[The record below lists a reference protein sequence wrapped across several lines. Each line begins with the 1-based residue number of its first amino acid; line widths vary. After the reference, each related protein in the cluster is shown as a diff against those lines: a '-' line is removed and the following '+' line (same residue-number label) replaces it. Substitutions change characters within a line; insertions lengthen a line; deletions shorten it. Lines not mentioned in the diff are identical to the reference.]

1 MIVPTL
7 KQLPLHEN
15 TRVMGVGAYRPSV
28 IVTNDDVCQWI
39 DSSDEWIRQRTG
51 IVTRHRAPAEV
62 SVIDMAEGAALEA
75 LQKAGIEASQLGA
88 VIVSTVT
95 HPFATPSAAASL
107 ADRLGATPAPA
118 FDISAACAGYCYG
131 IAQADSLVRSGAASY
146 VLVVG
151 AEKLSDVIDNTERSI
166 SFLLGDGAGAVVIG
180 PSDTPGI
187 GPSVWGS
194 DGSKWDAIGMTNS
207 MLDLRELATTG
218 KHGGAPGDEEAGT
231 GATSGP
237 AVWPTLR
244 QDGQTVFR
252 WAVWEM
258 AKVAQQAL
266 DVAGITADDL
276 AAFIPH
282 QANMRIIDEMAKK
295 LKLPESVI
303 IARDIADAG
312 NTSAASIPLAT
323 HRLLQENPQLSGGLA
338 LQIGVGAGLVFGA
351 QVIVLP

>member
-1 MIVPTL
+1 MSAPAL
-7 KQLPLHEN
+7 KQAPLREH
-15 TRVMGVGAYRPSV
+15 TRILGLGAYRPDV
-28 IVTNDDVCQWI
+28 IVTNEDVCQWI

-51 IVTRHRAPAEV
+51 IVTRHRAPADV
-62 SVIDMAEGAALEA
+62 SVIDMAEGAAREA
-75 LQKAGIEASQLGA
+75 LAKAGIEASQLGA

-131 IAQADSLVRSGAASY
+131 IAQGDALVRSGAAEY

-151 AEKLSDVIDNTERSI
+151 AEKLSDVIDNTERTI

-180 PSDTPGI
+180 PSETAGI

-194 DGSKWDAIGMTNS
+194 DGSKWDAIGMTHS
-207 MLDLRELATTG
+207 LLDVRELALTANKAG
-218 KHGGAPGDEEAGT
+218 SLSAGEAA
-231 GATSGP
+231 ATD
-237 AVWPTLR
+237 AAIWPTLR

-266 DVAGITADDL
+266 DAAGIAAEDL
-276 AAFIPH
+276 VAFIPH
-282 QANMRIIDEMAKK
+282 QANMRIIDEMVKK
-295 LKLPESVI
+295 LKLPETVKV
-303 IARDIADAG
+303 ARDIAEAG

-323 HRLLQENPQLSGGLA
+323 HRLLQENPELSGGLA
-338 LQIGVGAGLVFGA
+338 LQIGFGAGLVFGA

>member
-1 MIVPTL
+1 MSVPTL
-7 KQLPLHEN
+7 KQAPVNEN
-15 TRVMGVGAYRPSV
+15 TRILGIGAYRPEI

-51 IVTRHRAPAEV
+51 IITRHRAPAEV
-62 SVIDMAEGAALEA
+62 SVIDMAEGAAREA

-95 HPFATPSAAASL
+95 HPYATPSAAASL

-131 IAQADSLVRSGAASY
+131 IAQGDALVRSGAADY

-151 AEKLSDVIDNTERSI
+151 AEKLSDVIDNHERTI

-194 DGSKWDAIGMTNS
+194 DGSKWDAIGMTRS
-207 MLDLRELATTG
+207 MLDVRDLSTSARQA
-218 KHGGAPGDEEAGT
+218 DESDDQAIIS
-231 GATSGP
+231 A
-237 AVWPTLR
+237 AQDLWPTLR

-266 DVAGITADDL
+266 DAAGIRAEEL
-276 AAFIPH
+276 VAFIPH
-282 QANMRIIDEMAKK
+282 QANMRIIDEMVKK
-295 LKLPESVI
+295 LQLPETVTV
-303 IARDIADAG
+303 ARDIADAG

-323 HRLLQENPQLSGGLA
+323 HRLLQENPGLSGGLA
-338 LQIGVGAGLVFGA
+338 LQIGFGAGLVFGA

>member
-1 MIVPTL
+1 M
-7 KQLPLHEN
+7 
-15 TRVMGVGAYRPSV
+15 
-28 IVTNDDVCQWI
+28 TNDDVCQWI

-51 IVTRHRAPAEV
+51 IITRHRAPADV
-62 SVIDMAEGAALEA
+62 SVIDMAEGAAREA

-95 HPFATPSAAASL
+95 HPYATPSAAASL

-131 IAQADSLVRSGAASY
+131 IAQGDALVRSGAAAY

-151 AEKLSDVIDNTERSI
+151 AEKLSDVIDNTERTI

-194 DGSKWDAIGMTNS
+194 DGSKWDAIGMTHS
-207 MLDLRELATTG
+207 MLDVRELALTG
-218 KHGGAPGDEEAGT
+218 KRGGAVSDEEA
-231 GATSGP
+231 
-237 AVWPTLR
+237 AVTDASLWPTLR

-266 DVAGITADDL
+266 DAAGITAEDL

-282 QANMRIIDEMAKK
+282 QANMRIIDEMVKK
-295 LKLPESVI
+295 LQA
-303 IARDIADAG
+303 ARDRHRRPRHRRRRQHLGRLHPPGHPPPARRK
-312 NTSAASIPLAT
+312 TPSSAAGSPCRSASAPVWSSAPRSSCFRRQPRSELNRARFT
-323 HRLLQENPQLSGGLA
+323 
-338 LQIGVGAGLVFGA
+338 
-351 QVIVLP
+351 